1 MTLKQLDEINER
13 AVFHPQLE
21 EYTSPAIEV
30 AGAFVF
36 AYVDETGVLRVSVHL
51 EDASPYVFPCD
62 CVPLQ
67 VTVGSTVVYQAGR
80 DGSDEIDVDFRSTD
94 GPPTVIHRPGEPIL
108 VFGDVDVLTSPEA
121 ARAYLENCDDDVEDS
136 DGSVGE

>member
-1 MTLKQLDEINER
+1 MTLNQLDQINES

-36 AYVDETGVLRVSVHL
+36 AYVDEAGVLRVSVDL
-51 EDASPYVFPCD
+51 EDASPDVFPCD
-62 CVPLQ
+62 CVPLE

-80 DGSDEIDVDFRSTD
+80 DGSDEIDVDHRSAE
-94 GPPTVIHRPGEPIL
+94 GPPTVIHRPGEPLL
-108 VFGDVDVLTSPEA
+108 VFGDVDVLTGPSA
-121 ARAYLENCDDDVEDS
+121 AREYLEQLEDGAS
-136 DGSVGE
+136 